1 MDMNKTM
8 INFNK
13 NNGLAADRAQHILV
27 SGDNTSG
34 IMPKLK
40 AQGAF
45 RHTEYAKGFYK
56 VND

>member
-27 SGDNTSG
+27 SGDTSG

>member
-27 SGDNTSG
+27 SGDTNG